1 LINKIYLQ
9 VQFPALSLGSVWAE
23 DATRP
28 DGIAWTNS
36 LGHAL
41 IRYVTIEVGG
51 QKIDSQYG
59 EWLEI
64 WNALTQVSEK
74 ENGYINDLKSTPMR
88 MCGPIRIKTVKF
100 PQRC

>member
-1 LINKIYLQ
+1 LINRIYLQ
-9 VQFPALSLGSVWAE
+9 VQFPALSVSSVWYDSPALRP
-23 DATRP
+23 ATV
-28 DGIAWTNS
+28 AWTNA

-64 WNALTQVSEK
+64 WNSLTQVSEK
-74 ENGYINDLKSTPMR
+74 ENGYNHMVRKICICPDLKSIPIQV
-88 MCGPIRIKTVKF
+88 CG
-100 PQRC
+100 